1 MDIIDIIAIY
11 VKGDYIIM
19 NNVLSGIRWQEQST
33 ESEAL
38 LARLEEAAVAPMKGG
53 LEAEVCSIT
62 LPDTKLVLK
71 IWNRESRPDVP
82 IQYQVLEQLFRQG
95 CAVSRPYAWGLDA
108 EGHQVLL
115 TSSGGMPVKKVNAAS
130 LAAIAA
136 NLLDV
141 HKLEIDSSGSLKVPA
156 YDFADYFFPAWAEQ
170 PEIQTLAQEL
180 AERGKLTAHQLI
192 HGDYHLGNILEDS
205 GRFIIIDWTN
215 VQLDDP
221 RYDIAWSMLLFRV
234 YLTER
239 NASVYRSAFAAKS
252 SYSQAELELFEALAA
267 LRWLQLHRT
276 TGVPVQRNTLK
287 AIRTLIRENRYLPDS
302 LSESL

>member
-1 MDIIDIIAIY
+1 
-11 VKGDYIIM
+11 M
-19 NNVLSGIRWQEQST
+19 NKILNGIRWQEQGAD
-33 ESEAL
+33 SEGL
-38 LARLEEAAVAPMKGG
+38 IARLEEAAVTQMKGG
-53 LEAEVCSIT
+53 LEAEVHRIT

-71 IWNRESRPDVP
+71 IWNRESRPDIS

-115 TSSGGMPVKKVNAAS
+115 TSFDGMPVKKVNADS
-130 LAAIAA
+130 LTAIAA

-141 HKLEIDSSGSLKVPA
+141 HKLEIDSSSSLKVPA
-156 YDFADYFFPAWAEQ
+156 YDFADYFFPSWAEQ
-170 PEIQTLAQEL
+170 PEIRSLAQEL

-192 HGDYHLGNILEDS
+192 HGDYHLGNVLESS
-205 GRFIIIDWTN
+205 GKFTIIDWTN
-215 VQLDDP
+215 VQHGDP
-221 RYDIAWSMLLFRV
+221 RYDIAWSILLFRV
-234 YLTER
+234 YLAER
-239 NASVYRSAFAAKS
+239 NASVYRSAFAAKCN
-252 SYSQAELELFEALAA
+252 YSPAELELFEALAA

-287 AIRTLIRENRYLPDS
+287 VMRTLIRENRYLPDS